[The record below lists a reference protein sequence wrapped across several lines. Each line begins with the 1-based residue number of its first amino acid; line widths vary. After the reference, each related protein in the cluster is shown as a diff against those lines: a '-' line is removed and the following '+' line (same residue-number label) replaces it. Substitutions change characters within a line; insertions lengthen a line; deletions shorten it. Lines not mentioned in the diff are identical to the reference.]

1 MNLRS
6 WSKSRLIFLG
16 LGIVLVV
23 IGIWLIASGMLSG

>member
-16 LGIVLVV
+16 LGIVLVA
-23 IGIWLIASGMLSG
+23 IGIWLIVPEMLAG